1 LPAPV
6 ECNLDDDFS
15 FLPEQSRASS
25 SALLLVQ
32 QHTASAMSKEAVAFM
47 EFQGGLMVYYPK

>member
-1 LPAPV
+1 V